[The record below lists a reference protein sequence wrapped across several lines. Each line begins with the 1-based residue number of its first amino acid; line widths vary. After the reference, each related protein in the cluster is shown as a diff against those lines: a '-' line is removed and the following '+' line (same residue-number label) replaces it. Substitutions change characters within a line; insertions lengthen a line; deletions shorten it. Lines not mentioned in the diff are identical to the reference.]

1 MYATFGV
8 RIGTKGWEVKRRT
21 NGECRKLWN
30 REKDEA
36 EYVPRPSHRG
46 ACGVTISLV

>member
-21 NGECRKLWN
+21 VSVESCGIEKRMKLN
-30 REKDEA
+30 MCQDPAIEGLA
-36 EYVPRPSHRG
+36 ELQSH
-46 ACGVTISLV
+46 